1 MPTNEA
7 TMLLSLIDQL
17 EASIATLAVTED
29 LRQMRSLMRQPG
41 WTTTAEQ
48 TFVLTI
54 LSALQQQLHTVE
66 VLREGLLAASK
77 QVGTT
82 D

>member
-1 MPTNEA
+1 
-7 TMLLSLIDQL
+7 
-17 EASIATLAVTED
+17 
-29 LRQMRSLMRQPG
+29 MRQPG

>member
-7 TMLLSLIDQL
+7 TMLLSLIDRL
-17 EASIATLAVTED
+17 ETSIATLAVTED
-29 LRQMRSLMRQPG
+29 LRQMRSLMHQPG

-54 LSALQQQLHTVE
+54 LSTLQEQLHTVE

-77 QVGTT
+77 QVGTI